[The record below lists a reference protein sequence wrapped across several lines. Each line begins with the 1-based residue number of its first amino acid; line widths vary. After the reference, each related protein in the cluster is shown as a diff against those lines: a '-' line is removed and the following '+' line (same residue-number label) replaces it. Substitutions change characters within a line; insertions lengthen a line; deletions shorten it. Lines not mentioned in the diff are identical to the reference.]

1 MAFGKPRRGA
11 LARPRKDV
19 MYFGID
25 NAVRLLQMD
34 YSLMEYH
41 AFRSEAIEF
50 QLFRDSNV
58 QFYGVRRR
66 LAIRAD
72 ITNVRK

>member
-11 LARPRKDV
+11 LARPRNDV

-25 NAVRLLQMD
+25 SAVGLLQMD

-50 QLFRDSNV
+50 QLF
-58 QFYGVRRR
+58 
-66 LAIRAD
+66 
-72 ITNVRK
+72 